1 MTKREQ
7 QRLVKETFFNKVTE
21 LFPDMEIEG
30 IESGR
35 YLLYS
40 ELLGEFELDPY
51 GNVYSNIVQA
61 GPGMPKE
68 YVEAYKKGIVNE
80 SLLQGIYDK
89 AKGSVL
95 LN

>member
-7 QRLVKETFFNKVTE
+7 QRLIKETFFNKVTE
-21 LFPDMEIEG
+21 LYPDMMIEG

-35 YLLYS
+35 YQLYS
-40 ELLGEFELDPY
+40 ELLGDFELGPY
-51 GNVYSNIVQA
+51 GDIYSVIVQP
-61 GPGMPKE
+61 GPSMPKA

-95 LN
+95 TN

>member
-7 QRLVKETFFNKVTE
+7 QRLIKETFFNKVTE
-21 LFPDMEIEG
+21 LYPDMEIQG

-35 YLLYS
+35 YLLNS
-40 ELLGEFELDPY
+40 KLLGEFELDPY
-51 GNVYSNIVQA
+51 GDIYSVIVQ
-61 GPGMPKE
+61 PGFNMPKA

-95 LN
+95 AN

>member
-7 QRLVKETFFNKVTE
+7 QRLIKETFFNKITE
-21 LFPDMEIEG
+21 LYPDMQIEG

-35 YLLYS
+35 YQLYS
-40 ELLGEFELDPY
+40 EILGEFELDPY
-51 GNVYSNIVQA
+51 GNIYSVIIQP
-61 GPGMPKE
+61 GPGMTKE
-68 YVEAYKKGIVNE
+68 YVETYKKGIVNE

-95 LN
+95 TN

>member
-7 QRLVKETFFNKVTE
+7 QRLIKETFFNKVTE
-21 LFPDMEIEG
+21 LYPDMMIEG

-35 YLLYS
+35 YQLYS
-40 ELLGEFELDPY
+40 ELLGDFELDPY
-51 GNVYSNIVQA
+51 GNICSNVIQP
-61 GPGMPKE
+61 GPNMPKE

-80 SLLQGIYDK
+80 SLLQEIYDK

-95 LN
+95 AN